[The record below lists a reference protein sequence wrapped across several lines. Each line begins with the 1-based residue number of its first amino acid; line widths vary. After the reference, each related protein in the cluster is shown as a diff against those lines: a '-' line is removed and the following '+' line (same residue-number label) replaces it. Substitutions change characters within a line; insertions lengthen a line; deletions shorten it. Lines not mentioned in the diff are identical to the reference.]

1 MSIVVPV
8 PLGLAVL
15 AWLLLVAGAVVVTEM
30 MLPSGPRTV
39 VTVEPSASWVT
50 VVVSPLLLLP
60 KAVELAAAE
69 AEAEADAWVA
79 ESAGM
84 AETLIFDP
92 FLELEKDVEA
102 QRPRPRGAG
111 HGVLKGA

>member
-8 PLGLAVL
+8 PLGLAVV

-69 AEAEADAWVA
+69 AEADAWVA